1 MEHAPGLGS
10 ESGLCQREGVLNLG
24 MEQNPERL
32 RQAAMLL
39 EAENKRLVEKNLEL
53 TRKLLKLAGMSEESL
68 QLKLMQLEEQLAQRN
83 QALFGKSSEKRPAA
97 QGQAPAGP
105 GTAAKPP
112 QTGHG
117 PREQALLPIV
127 EKHHVL
133 DEADKMCPS
142 CGGTL
147 VPWDGQFEES
157 EEVDV
162 IERCFVIKKHK
173 RQKYRCGCN
182 ACVETAPAP
191 VKLFEGAR
199 YSIDFAVEVA
209 VQKYADHLPLERQ
222 VRIFEREGLGVD
234 SQTLWDQL
242 NALCKVVEPLHE
254 KLRQV
259 VLSAPVIGADETR
272 WEVLKSRGQKP
283 DEAGRW
289 FDWALSSPDAVYHQI
304 LRTRSAADA
313 AQVLG
318 EYSGTVMADGYGVYQ
333 KLQKDGASFQL
344 GGCWAHGRRGFV
356 KAEAN
361 FPVESAQAL
370 ALIGKLYDVER
381 EVPVYDEAALASRHK
396 LRQERSAPL
405 MDELKEWAL
414 AQAARTLPESSLGR
428 AISYMLKLW
437 TALSLFLSDPRI
449 PLDNNRTERGLR
461 GLVVGRK
468 NHYGSRS
475 KRGTEVASVFY
486 SLIETCKLVG
496 VEPKQYLRDA
506 ALSKLRDGVDYPLPH
521 EIAAQARAGP
531 APEPLG

>member
-1 MEHAPGLGS
+1 MAAEQECVIARRVLSLGI
-10 ESGLCQREGVLNLG
+10 
-24 MEQNPERL
+24 EQNPERL
-32 RQAAMLL
+32 RQAALLL
-39 EAENKRLVEKNLEL
+39 EAENKRLLEKNLEL
-53 TRKLLKLAGMSEESL
+53 TRKLLRLEGLSEENL

-83 QALFGKSSEKRPAA
+83 RALFGKSSEKRPAP
-97 QGQAPAGP
+97 QGQAPAGA
-105 GTAAKPP
+105 GTAAKPA

-117 PREQALLPIV
+117 PREQTRLPIV
-127 EKHHVL
+127 EELHPL
-133 DEADKMCPS
+133 DEADLMCPS

-147 VPWDGQFEES
+147 TPWEGNTEDADEI
-157 EEVDV
+157 DV
-162 IERCFVIKKHK
+162 IERRFVIKRHK

-191 VKLFEGAR
+191 VKLFEGAH
-199 YSIDFAVEVA
+199 YSIDFSVESA
-209 VQKYADHLPLERQ
+209 IQKYADHLPLERQ
-222 VRIFEREGLGVD
+222 VRIFEREGLTVD

-254 KLRQV
+254 KLHRM

-289 FDWALSSPDAVYHQI
+289 FDWTLSSPDVVYHQI

-318 EYSGTVMADGYGVYQ
+318 DYSGTVMADGYGVYR
-333 KLQKDGASFQL
+333 KLKKDGAPFQL
-344 GGCWAHGRRGFV
+344 GACWAHVRRGFV
-356 KAEAN
+356 KAESN
-361 FPVESAQAL
+361 FPVESAQAIEF
-370 ALIGKLYDVER
+370 IGKLYDVER
-381 EVPVYDEAALASRHK
+381 EAHGDDEAACALRHA
-396 LRQERSAPL
+396 LRQARSAPL
-405 MDELKEWAL
+405 LDEFAQWARE
-414 AQAARTLPESSLGR
+414 QSSRTLPESSLGR
-428 AISYMLKLW
+428 AISYMLNLW
-437 TALSLFLSDPRI
+437 AALSLFLTDPRI

-496 VEPKQYLRDA
+496 VEPKQYLRNA
-506 ALSKLRDGVDYPLPH
+506 ALSKLRDRVDYLLPH
-521 EIAAQARAGP
+521 EVAAQARAGP